1 MEKDLNNKNQNNKQ
15 IINKYFLSVTDVEGT
30 HRKTGVVSG
39 WIEEGKITTVKTRPN
54 ERGCYKREPLTAGTL
69 KRESIYK

>member
-1 MEKDLNNKNQNNKQ
+1 MEKEFNNENQNKKQ
-15 IINKYFLSVTDVEGT
+15 IINEYFLSVTDVEGT

-54 ERGCYKREPLTAGTL
+54 ERGCYKREPLIAGTL
-69 KRESIYK
+69 ERESIYK

>member
-15 IINKYFLSVTDVEGT
+15 IIKECFLSVTDVEGT

-39 WIEEGKITTVKTRPN
+39 RIKEGKITTVKTRPN
-54 ERGCYKREPLTAGTL
+54 ERGCYKREPLRAGTL
-69 KRESIYK
+69 NRESIYK